1 MTTATTPPGPP
12 GPPAGVIR
20 VVLADDAALFRDALA
35 ELLERDGCA
44 IVAQAGDAAGLL
56 DAVERHRPDLAVV
69 DIRMPPGFHLEGL
82 RAAVRLR
89 RSHPGTG
96 VLLLSQHLEAA
107 HLDELVGDTARG
119 VGYLLKDR
127 ASGPGFLDAV
137 RRVAT
142 DGCAFDPE
150 VVPLLIGGRAGGG
163 GGTSSAGRAGGR
175 DELAELSPR
184 EREVLALMAQGR
196 SNNAI
201 ADELHLTTRTVET
214 HVRGVF
220 QRLALPDEAE
230 HNRRV
235 LAVLAYLRSERRAT
249 TSASAAA
256 DRLDL
261 GRNPAADDRSTA
273 SP

>member
-1 MTTATTPPGPP
+1 MTTATTPSAPA
-12 GPPAGVIR
+12 AGVPRI
-20 VVLADDAALFRDALA
+20 VLADDASLFRAALA

-44 IVAQAGDAAGLL
+44 IVAQSGNADELL

-69 DIRMPPGFHLEGL
+69 DIRMPPGYHLEGL

-96 VLLLSQHLEAA
+96 VLLLSQHLEVA
-107 HLDELVGDTARG
+107 HLDELVGHTARG

-127 ASGPGFLDAV
+127 VTGPGFLDAV
-137 RRVAT
+137 RQVAA

-150 VVPLLIGGRAGGG
+150 VVPLLVGGRGG
-163 GGTSSAGRAGGR
+163 RR
-175 DELAELSPR
+175 DELAALSPR

-235 LAVLAYLRSERRAT
+235 LAVLAYLRSARRAT
-249 TSASAAA
+249 ISASAAA
-256 DRLDL
+256 DSVDL

>member
-1 MTTATTPPGPP
+1 
-12 GPPAGVIR
+12 
-20 VVLADDAALFRDALA
+20 VLADDASLFREALA

-44 IVAQAGDAAGLL
+44 ITAQVGDADGLI
-56 DAVERHRPDLAVV
+56 DAVGRHRPDIAVV
-69 DIRMPPGFHLEGL
+69 DIRMPPTHRLEGL
-82 RAAVRLR
+82 RAAVLLR
-89 RSHPGTG
+89 QRHPGTG

-107 HLDELVGDTARG
+107 HLDELVGQSARG

-127 ASGPGFLDAV
+127 VSGPDFLDAV
-137 RRVAT
+137 RRVAA

-150 VVPLLIGGRAGGG
+150 VVPLLA
-163 GGTSSAGRAGGR
+163 AGRRRR

-196 SNNAI
+196 SNSAI
-201 ADELHLTTRTVET
+201 ATELHLTSRTVET
-214 HVRGVF
+214 HVRSVF

-235 LAVLAYLRSERRAT
+235 LAVLAYLRSARRAT

-256 DRLDL
+256 DSVDL
-261 GRNPAADDRSTA
+261 GRKPAADDRSTA